1 MDIRPF
7 QPDDFESLYALEEL
21 CFTAPL
27 RFDREYMLKI
37 LTQPESINHLVV
49 DSSGV
54 VAFIVGS
61 LHQKTA
67 VRAVYIETI
76 EVHPE
81 HRRRGYAYKLLA
93 ELEASARACLATQ
106 LWLHVDAANTTAIK
120 IYERL
125 DFVQHKFIDHFYPSG
140 GAAYLYRKNIET
152 Q

>member
-1 MDIRPF
+1 MKIRPF

-21 CFTAPL
+21 CFSEPL
-27 RFDREYMLKI
+27 RFDREYMFKI
-37 LTQPESINHLVV
+37 LTQPDSINHLVV
-49 DSSGV
+49 DTETV
-54 VAFIVGS
+54 IAFIIGS

-81 HRRRGYAYKLLA
+81 HRRNGYAYKLLA
-93 ELEASARACLATQ
+93 ELEASARAHSGTQ
-106 LWLHVDAANTTAIK
+106 LWLHVDAANAVAIK

-125 DFVQHKFIDHFYPSG
+125 NFVQHKYIDHFYPSG